1 MKRSLALGL
10 GAAALMA
17 VAGCSSNGS
26 YRLRWDFL
34 VDPATGATESSTSAC
49 GKFYVDSVLA
59 NGTSTSGDAEQVVAL
74 CTPGWVSASAPPGTW
89 TFTVSM
95 LSSQGAVIQTSM
107 SSQTTAALPISTDTP
122 PTEFSV
128 TLVPR

>member
-1 MKRSLALGL
+1 MKRSLAFGL
-10 GAAALMA
+10 GAVVLLA
-17 VAGCSSNGS
+17 VAGCSQNGS

-34 VDPATGATESSTSAC
+34 VDPTTGATESSTSAC
-49 GKFYVDSVLA
+49 GKFYVDSILI

-74 CTPGWVSASAPPGTW
+74 CPPGWVTAEAPPGTW

-95 LSSQGAVIQTSM
+95 LSSQGAYIQTSM
-107 SSQTTAALPISTDTP
+107 STQTTATLPISTDAA

-128 TLVPR
+128 TLVPQ